1 MCVIRVLEVL
11 LEILTHLLSPALSYN
26 EEVSYS
32 SKLHPN
38 NEADLLQV
46 TWRELIPS
54 SDFPPLATQPWRRF
68 SQNRYILHYFRLS
81 LVLFSEVWSILTA
94 SVYWRRN
101 YFFPSLRF
109 ADPCVATIY
118 SNQSSGAVVWMKTSE
133 ALITKELIS
142 LLFVVLKEF
151 ADRFGIL
158 HSWSALLFFFT
169 YYYYW
174 N

>member
-1 MCVIRVLEVL
+1 MRKLVIVQSY
-11 LEILTHLLSPALSYN
+11 ILTMKLTCFKSREGSSSHLPTSL
-26 EEVSYS
+26 
-32 SKLHPN
+32 
-38 NEADLLQV
+38 
-46 TWRELIPS
+46 
-54 SDFPPLATQPWRRF
+54 PLATQPWRRF

-101 YFFPSLRF
+101 YFFPSLLIVLRF

-158 HSWSALLFFFT
+158 HSWSALLFFFS